1 VNRPENNL
9 PDRRALYAALG
20 CYAIWG
26 LLTPVAV
33 LGLNRL
39 GAGPLEIPL
48 LMLTASA
55 IVIAVNW
62 GIFIW
67 AVGRGQVLKTS
78 LGYYLN
84 LLLNMAAGALFFGE
98 RFDRTGGIAIVLATL
113 GVVIQTAAIGHLPFI
128 SLALG
133 LSFCAY
139 GILRKRVA
147 ASPLPG
153 LFVECVVLAIPG
165 LLGSLWLMKTGSAA
179 FGQSWG
185 ASLALPL
192 MGPLTVVPLAL
203 FSWSARRMSLSALG
217 FVQFTAPT
225 LSFLVGV
232 AVGEPIGR
240 LRLFSFAF
248 IWSGVAVFIYGLL
261 RRRRET
267 LRVG

>member
-248 IWSGVAVFIYGLL
+248 IWSGVAVFIYGLW